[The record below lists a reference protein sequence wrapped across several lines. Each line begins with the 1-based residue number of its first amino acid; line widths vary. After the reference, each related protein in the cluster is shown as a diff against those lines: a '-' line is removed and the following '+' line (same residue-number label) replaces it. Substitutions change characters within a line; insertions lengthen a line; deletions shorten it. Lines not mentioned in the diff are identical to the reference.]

1 MAEPIKQPINV
12 FGAYASVNDWGFDD
26 NLKAQI
32 EVYVTSARSQ
42 GYVTL
47 SIEEAHQAIDIIKDA
62 IKEAEKDLKKMEKNR
77 AKRSKRSGRERF

>member
-12 FGAYASVNDWGFDD
+12 FGAYPSVNDWGFDD

-32 EVYVTSARSQ
+32 EVYVTSPRGQ

-47 SIEEAHQAIDIIKDA
+47 SIDEAHQAIEIIKDA
-62 IKEAEKDLKKMEKNR
+62 IKGAEKDLKKMQKNEEKR
-77 AKRSKRSGRERF
+77 QKRIRRERF

>member
-12 FGAYASVNDWGFDD
+12 FGAYPSVNDWGFDD

-32 EVYVTSARSQ
+32 EVYVTSPRGQ

-47 SIEEAHQAIDIIKDA
+47 SVEEAHQAIEILKDA
-62 IKEAEKDLKKMEKNR
+62 IKGAEKDLKKMEKR
-77 AKRSKRSGRERF
+77 QKKRKQQRF

>member
-12 FGAYASVNDWGFDD
+12 FRAYPSVNDWGFDD

-32 EVYVTSARSQ
+32 EVYVANSRGS

-47 SIEEAHQAIDIIKDA
+47 SIEEAHQAIEIIKDA
-62 IKEAEKDLKKMEKNR
+62 IKGAEKDLKKYQKNEEKR
-77 AKRSKRSGRERF
+77 QKRIRRERF

>member
-12 FGAYASVNDWGFDD
+12 FGAYPSVNDWGFDD

-32 EVYVTSARSQ
+32 EVYVSNSRGS

-47 SIEEAHQAIDIIKDA
+47 SIDEAHQAIEIIKDA
-62 IKEAEKDLKKMEKNR
+62 IKGAEKDLKKMEKNR
-77 AKRSKRSGRERF
+77 AKRNKERF

>member
-12 FGAYASVNDWGFDD
+12 FGAYPSVNDWGFDD

-32 EVYVTSARSQ
+32 EVYVANSRGS

-47 SIEEAHQAIDIIKDA
+47 SIEEAHQAIEILKDA
-62 IKEAEKDLKKMEKNR
+62 IKGAEKDLKKMEKRNK
-77 AKRSKRSGRERF
+77 KRKQERF